1 MSILDEDK
9 SLFDA
14 NAENSAR
21 GRIAGRYPG
30 VRLVIKC
37 KYDIGGTGDAC
48 THDACTQCIGRKY
61 NVSINGCPICG
72 SKLIHDVTDTL
83 VRRCSVCETIM
94 IGCGMHDISALVY
107 LPLSVP
113 ETEDII

>member
-9 SLFDA
+9 SLFVT
-14 NAENSAR
+14 NVENSAR
-21 GRIAGRYPG
+21 GRMAGRYPG

-37 KYDIGGTGDAC
+37 KYDIGGTGDV
-48 THDACTQCIGRKY
+48 CTQCIGRKY

-72 SKLIHDVTDTL
+72 SKLIHDVTGTP
-83 VRRCSVCETIM
+83 VRRCSVCETIL